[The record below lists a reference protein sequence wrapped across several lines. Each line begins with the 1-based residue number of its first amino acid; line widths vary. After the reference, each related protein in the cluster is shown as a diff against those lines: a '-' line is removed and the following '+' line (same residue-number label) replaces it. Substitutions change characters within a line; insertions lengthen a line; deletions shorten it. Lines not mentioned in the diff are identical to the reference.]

1 MLGHDNP
8 IAFLATKNADVA
20 REFYAQTLGLRF
32 VADEQFALVF
42 DLNGV
47 MLRIFKV
54 QDLQPARQT
63 VLGWR
68 VADIVAKVKEL
79 NERGVTFER
88 FEGMSQDALGIWT
101 SPTGARVAWFRD
113 PDGNALSLTQFA

>member
-8 IAFLATKNADVA
+8 IAFVATKNADVA
-20 REFYAQTLGLRF
+20 RKFYAQTLGLRF
-32 VADEQFALVF
+32 IADEQFALVF

-54 QDLQPARQT
+54 QDLQPARHT

-79 NERGVTFER
+79 NDRGVTFER

-101 SPTGARVAWFRD
+101 SPTGAKVAWFRD